1 MASEKSPLFEWHFS
15 DLNHSNFHIDSR
27 GLLLVLFFF
36 SLIFIITT
44 LSFYA
49 RWACIRGRL
58 STTTSRATNIAS
70 LPQVHQ
76 SLGLDAAAIDNLPVV
91 LHRSV
96 VIANPSIVL
105 DVETIDIECCICL
118 GVFEGE
124 EKVKLLISVF
134 KQQYMSAQ
142 GPTGLGHLWH
152 AGRARAATAGFEK
165 GIGRDFE
172 PVLSMTPL
180 N

>member
-1 MASEKSPLFEWHFS
+1 MISGA
-15 DLNHSNFHIDSR
+15 
-27 GLLLVLFFF
+27 
-36 SLIFIITT
+36 
-44 LSFYA
+44 
-49 RWACIRGRL
+49 
-58 STTTSRATNIAS
+58 
-70 LPQVHQ
+70 
-76 SLGLDAAAIDNLPVV
+76 V
-91 LHRSV
+91 LHIISV
-96 VIANPSIVL
+96 VSYKYFILLTSI
-105 DVETIDIECCICL
+105 TQ
-118 GVFEGE
+118 
-124 EKVKLLISVF
+124 LLISVF

>member
-96 VIANPSIVL
+96 
-105 DVETIDIECCICL
+105 
-118 GVFEGE
+118 
-124 EKVKLLISVF
+124 
-134 KQQYMSAQ
+134 QYMSAQ
-142 GPTGLGHLWH
+142 GPTGLGKYLMHLPTGEVIFGGETMRFWDL
-152 AGRARAATAGFEK
+152 RA
-165 GIGRDFE
+165 
-172 PVLSMTPL
+172 S
-180 N
+180 